1 MTDTSD
7 RDGPEKSTQKN
18 GKPDRNGPLDVQAAL
33 ENLYKSLE
41 DVTLTDLPE
50 EQRLKTV
57 ELRGRIYNQLQKLQ
71 VAPLKARDKA
81 YAELQGDLGGAVN
94 DLKALR
100 DWLDGFHKKFAWAGR
115 ISAAITDV
123 LTFL

>member
-1 MTDTSD
+1 MTDTAD
-7 RDGPEKSTQKN
+7 KGGPKKDGPHKDASDKHAS
-18 GKPDRNGPLDVQAAL
+18 LDMQAAL
-33 ENLYKSLE
+33 QNLYKSLE

-50 EQRLKTV
+50 DQRLRTV
-57 ELRGRIYNQLQKLQ
+57 ELRGRIYNQLQKLRA
-71 VAPLKARDKA
+71 APIKERDKA
-81 YAELQGDLGGAVN
+81 YAELQKDLGGAVD

-115 ISAAITDV
+115 ISGAITDV